1 MWPQNRST
9 TFDLFKHLRR
19 YTIKIKRNLKHFL
32 LFLRNAQA
40 IHEMPRGKYFCQC
53 TYCLQ
58 NLSITC
64 IAYSFSPLHEMPDI
78 FRHFMKCFT
87 SRIAC
92 TIYIYIFKRSIYNLL
107 WCLSMEQATPNCRI
121 LSLTQLLE
129 AKLRVCLEVKL
140 YIAWTVTETCSERQT
155 SRQVEGGGRAV
166 PLVI

>member
-9 TFDLFKHLRR
+9 TFDLFTHLRR

-64 IAYSFSPLHEMPDI
+64 IASSFSPLHEMPDI
-78 FRHFMKCFT
+78 FMHFMKCFT

-92 TIYIYIFKRSIYNLL
+92 TIYIYLKEVSIIFFGAFL
-107 WCLSMEQATPNCRI
+107 WNKLHRTVGSCHSPSSLKPNYVYV
-121 LSLTQLLE
+121 L
-129 AKLRVCLEVKL
+129 K
-140 YIAWTVTETCSERQT
+140 
-155 SRQVEGGGRAV
+155 
-166 PLVI
+166 